1 MRKSYITLLLLISFI
16 FTSSAKNTTNS
27 QQARQ
32 LFDKT
37 YNLVFGP
44 QGSSLHYFV
53 NIVGIYKT
61 EGDICYKGNKSKFEE
76 ARYSSWND
84 GTTFYKVDK
93 KKKTV
98 ELYDPNSLDRDKYA
112 SKFTFVPD
120 NYTYSLS
127 TTDTESIIT
136 INAKKGVDGI
146 KHVKAV
152 IEKKS
157 GNPKSLR
164 IKLLWFWTNI
174 KISNFHS
181 GNINNNVFIFPKA
194 RFKDYSFSDKR

>member
-164 IKLLWFWTNI
+164 IKLLWFWTSI

>member
-16 FTSSAKNTTNS
+16 FTSYAKNTTNS

-152 IEKKS
+152 IDKKS

>member
-98 ELYDPNSLDRDKYA
+98 ELYDPKSLDRDKYA

-152 IEKKS
+152 IDKKS

-174 KISNFHS
+174 KISNFHH
-181 GNINNNVFIFPKA
+181 GNINNNVFTFPKA
-194 RFKDYSFSDKR
+194 RFKGYTVTDKR

>member
-152 IEKKS
+152 IDKKS
-157 GNPKSLR
+157 GTPKSLR

>member
-76 ARYSSWND
+76 TRYSSWND

>member
-127 TTDTESIIT
+127 TSDTESIIT